1 MRFHVPN
8 ILYVCV
14 MVCQVGSND
23 QKSMLLLLLLKSCI
37 LLRAESVRM
46 LWDALHKQFLRESL
60 ASLAS
65 SSTNL
70 TASGGP
76 AVASGA
82 G

>member
-1 MRFHVPN
+1 MYLIYMYVC
-8 ILYVCV
+8 VCV

-37 LLRAESVRM
+37 LLRGESVLM

-60 ASLAS
+60 ASLPPS
-65 SSTNL
+65 SANL

-76 AVASGA
+76 AIASGA